1 MKGIVAVSV
10 KPLWFISARVCFT
23 HQFRFE
29 MNNKESFQLPAACK
43 DAVPYFE
50 ESDTLREYAQF
61 RNDLIAAYYLRW
73 KGLKVCLDILSSL
86 SKEEAPYVQTV
97 LNSLIDQL
105 HNLKH
110 TYNVTEAEGCV
121 FIFSGSSSVGRFTRE
136 DQSGLFGV
144 CHLRSDEYE
153 YHSDVAIR
161 EWCDEKGVCV
171 LVFASCAVHIHAG
184 ELVVHHS
191 RCALCPSSIMFRK
204 DA

>member
-1 MKGIVAVSV
+1 M
-10 KPLWFISARVCFT
+10 
-23 HQFRFE
+23 
-29 MNNKESFQLPAACK
+29 PAACK
-43 DAVPYFE
+43 DAIPYFE

-86 SKEEAPYVQTV
+86 SKEEAPYIQTV

-121 FIFSGSSSVGRFTRE
+121 CGFLGSSSVGCFARE
-136 DQSGLFGV
+136 DQSSLFGV
-144 CHLRSDEYE
+144 CHLRSNEYE
-153 YHSDVAIR
+153 YHSDVEIR
-161 EWCDEKGVCV
+161 EWCNEKGVCIR
-171 LVFASCAVHIHAG
+171 VFASCAIHIHTG
-184 ELVVHHS
+184 EFVVYHP
-191 RCALCPSSIMFRK
+191 RCARCPSSIMSRK